1 MPDYPAFD
9 FNQVD
14 FITSDTHFSH
24 ARIIELA
31 GRPFTSAEEMDAEL
45 IRR

>member
-9 FNQVD
+9 FDQVD
-14 FITSDTHFSH
+14 FITSDTHYSH

-31 GRPFTSAEEMDAEL
+31 SRSRVQRKWMPS
-45 IRR
+45 